1 MRIASEVNFD
11 KNTLQYT
18 DLRLELCE
26 NNSFIQDTLIKGD
39 IMESR
44 VSEALCVIEEDK
56 PKMSVLGHFETPKQK
71 LLEVQINRC
80 VNPTA
85 LFQPLSERQPTCVPE
100 SEIDEFFE
108 KYQFSLFTLKRFVNY
123 EDIGNPMNSI
133 L

>member
-1 MRIASEVNFD
+1 MPEWYGDFGIGFSTEEQYRLFDIPKSIGNIKMRIASEVNFD

-85 LFQPLSERQPTCVPE
+85 LF
-100 SEIDEFFE
+100 
-108 KYQFSLFTLKRFVNY
+108 
-123 EDIGNPMNSI
+123 
-133 L
+133 